1 MAGSETCKRAHLH
14 LRSLAGF
21 RRITPIVPRTSKAE
35 AKPTHGRVSIQN
47 FEGLVTRAKMIK
59 LVVEGQI
66 TPQTSRSPSAA
77 AMDDYSD
84 IDVIL

>member
-1 MAGSETCKRAHLH
+1 
-14 LRSLAGF
+14 
-21 RRITPIVPRTSKAE
+21 
-35 AKPTHGRVSIQN
+35 
-47 FEGLVTRAKMIK
+47 MIK

-66 TPQTSRSPSAA
+66 TPQTSRSPGAA